1 MTLTTPDQITCSML
15 AFLGLILCCASVPGA
30 ELSQQR
36 GDFQLVFGDDAKRG
50 FDRHRVGAAEV

>member
-1 MTLTTPDQITCSML
+1 ML
-15 AFLGLILCCASVPGA
+15 AFLGLILRRASVPGA
-30 ELSQQR
+30 EFSQQR